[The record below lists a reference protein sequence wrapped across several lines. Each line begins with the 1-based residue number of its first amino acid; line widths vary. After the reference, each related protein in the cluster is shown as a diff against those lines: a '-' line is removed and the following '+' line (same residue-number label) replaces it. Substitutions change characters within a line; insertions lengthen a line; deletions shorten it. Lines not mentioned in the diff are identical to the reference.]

1 MNRPM
6 IFLDWDNKKKLVR
19 ASFSYFL
26 YFSRKNKVYLKN
38 VTDLAVIIYLH
49 PNETSFFFLAN
60 CFVNIALAKKC

>member
-6 IFLDWDNKKKLVR
+6 IFLDWDNKTKLVR

-49 PNETSFFFLAN
+49 PNETSLSN
-60 CFVNIALAKKC
+60 CFVNIALAKNC

>member
-6 IFLDWDNKKKLVR
+6 IFLDWDNKTKLVR

-26 YFSRKNKVYLKN
+26 YFSRKNKVCLKN

-49 PNETSFFFLAN
+49 PNETSL
-60 CFVNIALAKKC
+60 